1 MKIRAKEFLEKLEIM
16 VQITDPEEQ
25 IVFQEAIGVIEQ
37 LQAELDKIREHE
49 KGYAKLLGSA
59 NNDIARQ
66 EEYINQLQAEN
77 EKANMIIKAIEEWAV
92 ADMNNDLLAFIRE
105 TKAKTAKEIEEALQG
120 KKGGE

>member
-1 MKIRAKEFLEKLEIM
+1 MNAKEFLEKLEIM